1 MIENRY
7 LKKNLHEP
15 TVKGFG
21 AEWTSYDQSELSED
35 EKFKIFN
42 DYFVLF
48 PWHLLSREKSIGL
61 DAGCGSGRWAS
72 LVAPKVHKL
81 YVLDA
86 SKDALKVSERNLRSY
101 TNIEYICRPIE
112 EDMLPEK
119 SLDFAYSLGV
129 LHHIPDTFSGIKAI
143 AKTLKQDAPFL
154 LYLYYNFE
162 NKPWYY
168 KFVWKCSEKIR
179 YLLSRSPFAI
189 RKLFCEMIA
198 LCIYWPLARIA
209 CLLEQ
214 VHRLPNGWPLA
225 YYSQSSFYT
234 MRTDALD
241 RFGTCLEQ
249 RFSKVDIQSMLEK
262 AGFDRITFSDKSP
275 FWCVIAF
282 KK

>member
-1 MIENRY
+1 MVENTD

-21 AEWTSYDQSELSED
+21 AEWTSFDQSELNEA
-35 EKFKIFN
+35 EKLKIFN
-42 DYFVLF
+42 DYFFLF
-48 PWHLLSREKSIGL
+48 PWHLLSAKDSIGL

-81 YVLDA
+81 YALDA
-86 SKDALKVSERNLRSY
+86 SKEALSVAQKNLLQH
-101 TNIEYICRPIE
+101 TNIEYICQPIE
-112 EDMLPEK
+112 EGIFPDN

-129 LHHIPDTFSGIKAI
+129 LHHIPDTLSGIKAI
-143 AKTLKQDAPFL
+143 AKTLKKNAPFL

-168 KFVWKCSEKIR
+168 QFVWKCSDKIR
-179 YLLSRSPFAI
+179 YLLSRAPFFI
-189 RKLFCEMIA
+189 RKFFCEMIA
-198 LCIYWPLARIA
+198 FFIYWPLSRIA
-209 CLLEQ
+209 GFLEKI
-214 VHRLPNGWPLA
+214 HRLPNGWPLA
-225 YYSQSSFYT
+225 YYRQSSFYT

-241 RFGTCLEQ
+241 RFGTYLEH
-249 RFSKVDIQSMLEK
+249 RFSKAEIQQMLEK

-275 FWCVIAF
+275 FWCVISF